1 MSGQWLFL
9 SRMDR
14 KLLRVSPLFLSSS
27 SSSSSFSSSSSVYSS
42 LCFLHPFLIRRPP
55 LRRLGLFFFCFCLLK
70 FTWNR
75 VDWSMLTLFFF
86 WSETEFRWV
95 ERVDRPSAYQVRPA
109 FRLSAGAFR
118 IHRRPRFFRWLLL
131 CGVSPSSFPCVF
143 FFFQIGFSLTP
154 ASYRGG
160 GFGAMGRTQK
170 KKLATKPHTKQFV
183 RTGFRAK
190 NVLLQLL
197 GSSTRLWER

>member
-143 FFFQIGFSLTP
+143 FSSKLDFLWPPPPIAAA
-154 ASYRGG
+154 ASVPW
-160 GFGAMGRTQK
+160 GAHRK